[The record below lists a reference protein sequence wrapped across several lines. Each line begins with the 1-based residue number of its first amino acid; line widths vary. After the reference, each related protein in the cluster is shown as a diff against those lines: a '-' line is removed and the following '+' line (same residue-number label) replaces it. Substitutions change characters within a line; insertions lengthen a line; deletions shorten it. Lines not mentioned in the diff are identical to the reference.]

1 MNKTEDEVVRLTA
14 ECLTRYWKRDSTFIF
29 SHCAPKIVWISARQ
43 DEYLLTLDEVKE
55 NLETNCAAIPSC
67 HLQHAEFQ
75 VAASCSELFVI
86 TGKYLVTTDP
96 EEKFFLSAQQ
106 RCTFVW
112 ENTGNGLQISH
123 IHISNPIGELKI
135 AEDEAFPDT
144 MGKMASHYMKE
155 EILRLTSDRKLSVCD
170 VNGSLIFLQMS
181 DVMFISALGKE
192 TVVRTL
198 TDCIFAKNSIK
209 ELAQQTQDC
218 FVMTHRSYLVNPQY
232 ITAIRRYAI
241 TMQDGT
247 ELPVPRKNM
256 MRFADRFFRYNF
268 NVELYRKI
276 ILGPYI
282 FIKTHL

>member
-1 MNKTEDEVVRLTA
+1 MNKTEDEVVSLTA
-14 ECLTRYWKRDSTFIF
+14 ECLTRYWKRDYTFIF

-55 NLETNCAAIPSC
+55 NLKTNCAAIPSC

-75 VAASCSELFVI
+75 VAASCSELYVI

-112 ENTGNGLQISH
+112 EKNSSGLQISH

-247 ELPVPRKNM
+247 ELRGKNM
-256 MRFADRFFRYNF
+256 MRFADRSFRYNF
-268 NVELYRKI
+268 NMELYRKT

>member
-14 ECLTRYWKRDSTFIF
+14 ECLTRYWKRDYTFIF

-43 DEYLLTLDEVKE
+43 DEYLLTRDEVRE

-75 VAASCSELFVI
+75 VAASCSELYVI

-135 AEDEAFPDT
+135 AEDETFPDT

-247 ELPVPRKNM
+247 ELLVPRKKYDEI
-256 MRFADRFFRYNF
+256 RTDSFG
-268 NVELYRKI
+268 I
-276 ILGPYI
+276 ILIWNYTEKQ
-282 FIKTHL
+282 F

>member
-43 DEYLLTLDEVKE
+43 DEYLLTRDEVRE
-55 NLETNCAAIPSC
+55 NLETNCAVIPSC

-75 VAASCSELFVI
+75 VAASCSELYVI

-170 VNGSLIFLQMS
+170 VNGSLIFLQLS

-241 TMQDGT
+241 TMRDGT
-247 ELPVPRKNM
+247 ELPVPRKKYDEI
-256 MRFADRFFRYNF
+256 RRQ
-268 NVELYRKI
+268 
-276 ILGPYI
+276 ILSV
-282 FIKTHL
+282 

>member
-14 ECLTRYWKRDSTFIF
+14 ECLTRYWKRDYTFIF

-43 DEYLLTLDEVKE
+43 DEYLLTLDEVRE

-75 VAASCSELFVI
+75 VAASCSELYVI

-170 VNGSLIFLQMS
+170 VNGSLIFLQLS

-232 ITAIRRYAI
+232 ITAIRRYAYYYA
-241 TMQDGT
+241 GWYRAPGST
-247 ELPVPRKNM
+247 E
-256 MRFADRFFRYNF
+256 
-268 NVELYRKI
+268 KI
-276 ILGPYI
+276 
-282 FIKTHL
+282 

>member
-1 MNKTEDEVVRLTA
+1 MNKTEDEVVSLTA

-43 DEYLLTLDEVKE
+43 DEYLLTLDEVRE
-55 NLETNCAAIPSC
+55 NLETNCAAIPLC

-75 VAASCSELFVI
+75 VAASCSELYVI

-112 ENTGNGLQISH
+112 EKNSSGLQISH

-170 VNGSLIFLQMS
+170 VNGSLIFCRCLMLCLFLHWVKKLLSGLLQTA
-181 DVMFISALGKE
+181 FLQK
-192 TVVRTL
+192 
-198 TDCIFAKNSIK
+198 
-209 ELAQQTQDC
+209 
-218 FVMTHRSYLVNPQY
+218 QY
-232 ITAIRRYAI
+232 
-241 TMQDGT
+241 
-247 ELPVPRKNM
+247 
-256 MRFADRFFRYNF
+256 
-268 NVELYRKI
+268 
-276 ILGPYI
+276 
-282 FIKTHL
+282 